1 MIPKRIFL
9 LEVIGSGGSF
19 LGCARF
25 FARLLFY
32 RTSMYTKIVVIVNDD
47 FSVDKSRKP
56 KPTKELRQFEVLG
69 QSLYRAGTVVGQKS
83 GCGEKRYF
91 FTSHPVDIQ

>member
-19 LGCARF
+19 LGCTRF

-56 KPTKELRQFEVLG
+56 KPSKELWHFEVLG